1 MLYFL
6 ISCIKSFCRFFT
18 IILYSAILEYC
29 SRKWL
34 FIFYI
39 ATTLRN
45 VCVLKLYQNTFMLT
59 SYIFSL
65 LLRNYSNS
73 PGTFYNKPRLLILI
87 ASVVVSLSVVP
98 FILPH
103 LFHQHM
109 IYHILMHLGT
119 LILSQFLAVVSILAY
134 LKSKTT
140 RILFMALG
148 FVTLVVAEYVYLLNS
163 TEDMHPMFLSQVNI
177 ELSHLI
183 LLIMVIFF
191 GISFLKSPQVKQ
203 V

>member
-1 MLYFL
+1 M
-6 ISCIKSFCRFFT
+6 
-18 IILYSAILEYC
+18 
-29 SRKWL
+29 
-34 FIFYI
+34 
-39 ATTLRN
+39 
-45 VCVLKLYQNTFMLT
+45 
-59 SYIFSL
+59 

-87 ASVVVSLSVVP
+87 ASIVVSLSVVP

-109 IYHILMHLGT
+109 IYHILMHLGA
-119 LILSQFLAVVSILAY
+119 LVLSQFLAVVSILAY
-134 LKSKTT
+134 LKSRTT

-148 FVTLVVAEYVYLLNS
+148 FVTLVVAEYVYLLSS
-163 TEDMHPMFLSQVNI
+163 TEDIHPVFIPHVNI